1 MGIVV
6 AFLKE
11 QRKALLKLEEKLDNI
26 IESLKEMQD
35 DIRYLRGK
43 TVLQL
48 IEMRKKRVED
58 NMNNIEILSVYV
70 DLRTLEKKFDK
81 ESK

>member
-1 MGIVV
+1 
-6 AFLKE
+6 
-11 QRKALLKLEEKLDNI
+11 
-26 IESLKEMQD
+26 MQD